1 MCKIYYCNNRA
12 LIKKIYF
19 KIFNAKIIKKMFYAC
34 SRGEYDDMDWME
46 FIYLLLDIIVD

>member
-19 KIFNAKIIKKMFYAC
+19 KIFNAKIIKMFYAC
-34 SRGEYDDMDWME
+34 SRGEYDDMD
-46 FIYLLLDIIVD
+46 